1 MLAEVVMKVSL
12 LALCFAFVCLPV
24 FSQAARSQLLSIPTC
39 VEVTGADIPV
49 SARRRGDASDCDP
62 SQARNLAT
70 LRARANASA
79 ALAPTCLSR
88 ASRAM
93 AARACGNIGLRPAT
107 SHDVNQT
114 GPVGTTGSTTPN
126 AAIGIGQS
134 GVGGLRLCA
143 VVRDLPNE
151 AATSTSPAGAD
162 HGFCIFNNGRVT
174 NFTARAR
181 ARCGVTCS

>member
-1 MLAEVVMKVSL
+1 MKVSL
-12 LALCFAFVCLPV
+12 LALCFAFVSLLLFP
-24 FSQAARSQLLSIPTC
+24 QTARSQLLFIPTC

-62 SQARNLAT
+62 LQARNLAT

-79 ALAPTCLSR
+79 ALTPTCLAR

-93 AARACGNIGLRPAT
+93 AVRACATIGLRPAT
-107 SHDVNQT
+107 SHDVNET
-114 GPVGTTGSTTPN
+114 GPVGTAGSTTPN
-126 AAIGIGQS
+126 AAIGIGPS
-134 GVGGLRLCA
+134 GAGGLRLCT